1 MKVSV
6 IIPAYN
12 EEQYLGRC
20 LESLQKQEQLADE
33 IIVVDNN
40 SKDSTAS
47 IATSYGARVVKEPT
61 QGITPARNAG
71 FNAASG
77 DIIARCDADTILPPD
92 WIKRIKHHF
101 ENDKLDGLTGG
112 VLYYDL
118 GVIEQNSFLG
128 NLYSLFIS
136 LLLPNVT
143 ILLGMNFMLTRKAWE
158 AVKDE
163 VCLNDKEVH
172 EDIDLSIHLARHG
185 FVVKRDPSLI
195 AKSSARRIKNK
206 PTSFFIEY
214 PHRVITTVFRNHTKK

>member
-1 MKVSV
+1 MKISV

-12 EEQYLGRC
+12 EAQYLGRC
-20 LESLQKQEQLADE
+20 LESLQKQEELADE
-33 IIVVDNN
+33 VIVVDNN
-40 SKDSTAS
+40 SKDDTAS
-47 IATSYGARVVKEPT
+47 IASSFGVRVVKELS
-61 QGITPARNAG
+61 QGITPARNTG
-71 FNAASG
+71 FNTASG

-92 WIKRIKHHF
+92 WIKRIKKHF
-101 ENDKLDGLTGG
+101 ENGNIDGLTGG

-118 GVIEQNSFLG
+118 GVIKQNSFLG

-143 ILLGMNFMLTRKAWE
+143 ILLGMNYMLTRKAWE
-158 AVKDE
+158 TVKDE
-163 VCLNDKEVH
+163 ICLNDKEVH

-185 FVVKRDPSLI
+185 FVIKRDSSLI

-214 PHRVITTVFRNHTKK
+214 PYRVLTTVFRNHTKK